1 MFFEKRIEEE
11 EQDSRKNMTE
21 RQQDVPDRGAAGSTT
36 SDLADNQVTL
46 VQQTVVLTPEGR
58 EEQQETVAIEAPYT
72 VALNDKTIGTSMVL
86 ETALEEFGAGFLFGQ
101 GYVTT
106 PGQVREVL
114 VCPDGRISVHAD
126 VEEGAEP
133 KEVIITSGCG
143 GTGKISREMLEGAF
157 EPLKEYTIS
166 FGEVKKFIREVLHR
180 SPLGP
185 VTHCV
190 HGCGF
195 WVDGGLQGFYE
206 DVGRH
211 NAVDKVIGAILLG
224 KFPANG
230 AIYTTGRLTSDMV
243 LKCARIGIPIVMSRT
258 APSSLGLAIARR
270 AGVTLVAY
278 ARPDRLNVFNAP
290 ERITS

>member
-1 MFFEKRIEEE
+1 ME
-11 EQDSRKNMTE
+11 N
-21 RQQDVPDRGAAGSTT
+21 P
-36 SDLADNQVTL
+36 VTL
-46 VQQTVVLTPEGR
+46 VQATVVLTAEGSK
-58 EEQQETVAIEAPYT
+58 EQQECLAIETPYT
-72 VALNDKTIGTSMVL
+72 VALNDRVIGASMVL
-86 ETALEEFGAGFLFGQ
+86 ATALEEFGAGFLFGQ
-101 GYVTT
+101 GYITA

-114 VCPDGRISVHAD
+114 VCPEGRISVHAD
-126 VEEGAEP
+126 VEEDLEP

-157 EPLKEYTIS
+157 EPLQETTIS
-166 FGEVKKFIREVLHR
+166 FMEIKAFILETLHA

-185 VTHCV
+185 LTHCV

-195 WVDGGLQGFYE
+195 WADGRLQAFYE

-224 KFPANG
+224 KFSARG

-270 AGVTLVAY
+270 AGLTLAAY
-278 ARPDRLNVFNAP
+278 ARPERLNIFNAP
-290 ERITS
+290 QRIV